1 MEEKV
6 KHNVPEELVEHED
19 LQILLFSVRQLGT
32 LCTTCHK
39 EFKFDMSTL
48 KHEELGHIRCNEC
61 CVFHYCSDQC
71 SQNGLVFN
79 EPKAQ
84 ATCKEITEKKAK

>member
-6 KHNVPEELVEHED
+6 ERNISEELVGHED
-19 LQILLFSVRQLGT
+19 LQILLFSVRQLAT

-48 KHEELGHIRCNEC
+48 KHEELGHVKCSQC
-61 CVFHYCSDQC
+61 FVFHYCSNQC
-71 SQNGLVFN
+71 S
-79 EPKAQ
+79 
-84 ATCKEITEKKAK
+84 